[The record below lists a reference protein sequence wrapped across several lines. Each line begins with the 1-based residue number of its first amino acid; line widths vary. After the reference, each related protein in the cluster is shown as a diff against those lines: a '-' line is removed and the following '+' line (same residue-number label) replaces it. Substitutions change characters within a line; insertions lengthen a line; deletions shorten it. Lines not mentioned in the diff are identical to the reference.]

1 MGISE
6 GFSDLN
12 DSVILRVDMVGTG
25 QWLDLMILEL
35 FSNLR
40 DTMSEYG
47 GDGLTVGLEDLRVP
61 SNLHDSMNLC
71 IRRAEPGLSK
81 R

>member
-1 MGISE
+1 
-6 GFSDLN
+6 
-12 DSVILRVDMVGTG
+12 MVGTG

-35 FSNLR
+35 VSNLR

-47 GDGLTVGLEDLRVP
+47 GDGLTVGQEDLRVP
-61 SNLHDSMNLC
+61 SSLHDSMNLC